1 MSPRREAFLAA
12 IDRSWPRVE
21 AYLRENPEHAP
32 PPPRLASEEEA
43 AALEGFLGA
52 VALSDVRGALDVA
65 RAFGVDR
72 MRALVFE
79 ALDAAPVIDAEQE
92 AAVRATYADLFS
104 LEESAA

>member
-1 MSPRREAFLAA
+1 MSPRREAFLATV
-12 IDRSWPRVE
+12 DRSWARVE
-21 AYLRENPEHAP
+21 AYLREHPEHVPAP
-32 PPPRLASEEEA
+32 ARQPAAGEA
-43 AALEGFLGA
+43 AALEEFLGA
-52 VALSDVRGALDVA
+52 LALNDICGALDVA
-65 RAFGVDR
+65 RGFGLER